1 MKKYNKFWGIVSFM
15 AIAMLFGACSAPQN
29 LEYFQD
35 LNNGTN
41 MKPSVYSPITLT
53 PGDQI
58 TVIVNARDPQVAA
71 MFNLPYYTNRIG
83 STQAVT
89 ANNQVGSSSA
99 QNISGYTV
107 DTNGQ
112 IDFPIL
118 GKVKVA
124 GLKRE
129 EVASLLKEKMVASG
143 QIKDPTVTVEFQNLG
158 FSVMGEVTRPGRYKI
173 DRDQFTILDAISLA
187 GDLTINGRRENIAL
201 IRHTANGDE
210 SYRIDLTNSQALYQ
224 SPAYYV
230 QQGDVVYV
238 APNDKRK
245 RESTVNGN
253 NVLSAPFWISVASLL
268 TSVAVL
274 IKK

>member
-71 MFNLPYYTNRIG
+71 MFNLPYYTRRLGDNNM
-83 STQAVT
+83 SQTA
-89 ANNQVGSSSA
+89 ANNVSNTSA
-99 QNISGYTV
+99 GISGYTV

>member
-41 MKPSVYSPITLT
+41 MKPSEYKPITLQ

-58 TVIVNARDPQVAA
+58 TVVVGARDPQVAA
-71 MFNLPYYTNRIG
+71 MFNLPYYTHRIG
-83 STQAVT
+83 NGQSLTTSTNT
-89 ANNQVGSSSA
+89 SS

-107 DTNGQ
+107 DTKGE

-129 EVASLLKEKMVASG
+129 EVAALLTEKMVASG
-143 QIKDPTVTVEFQNLG
+143 QIKDPTVTVEFFNLG
-158 FSVMGEVTRPGRYKI
+158 FSVMGEVARPGRYKI

-268 TSVAVL
+268 TSIAVL

>member
-71 MFNLPYYTNRIG
+71 MFNLPYYTRRIG
-83 STQAVT
+83 ETQSVT
-89 ANNQVGSSSA
+89 AANAVSTSS

>member
-71 MFNLPYYTNRIG
+71 MFNLPYYTRRLGDNNM
-83 STQAVT
+83 SQT
-89 ANNQVGSSSA
+89 AANSVSNTSA
-99 QNISGYTV
+99 GISGYTV

-268 TSVAVL
+268 TSIAVL